1 MKNHVPLDTDKML
14 AWSEDGIGWMVFNNP
29 DKLNAMGVAM
39 NAAIPTIMHT
49 FRDDPDVRVVV
60 MSGAGDRAFVSGAD
74 ISEFEAQRSNPETI
88 KKYDEIGA
96 AAGRAYG
103 ELDKPIIAMIQGFC
117 MGGGLLTALRA
128 DLRIA
133 SDDSQF
139 GVPAARLGLGYGYGG
154 VKTLVDLVGFPAA
167 QEILLTGRRFPAAD
181 AARWGLVNRVT
192 TREDLEPTV
201 HELAATIAQNAPK
214 TIRAI
219 RRAIQEIPKDP
230 DHRNLDEVNAPRPG
244 LLRLK
249 RLQRRPN
256 RLHGKTPPSLPRRLT
271 FRSPLPEGECWSL
284 PPECGGGEGRHC
296 SVTPAFI
303 VRCPVPHKLR
313 CPARPTPIPRT
324 PNSDTPHAQL
334 RCPALDAGP
343 RPQSSSFPRHL
354 ALACSDDLNHGRA
367 LHQLLGFTSTRAEE
381 WAVPC

>member
-167 QEILLTGRRFPAAD
+167 QEILLTGKRFP
-181 AARWGLVNRVT
+181 
-192 TREDLEPTV
+192 PPMP
-201 HELAATIAQNAPK
+201 LAGDSSTGSPSAK
-214 TIRAI
+214 TS
-219 RRAIQEIPKDP
+219 
-230 DHRNLDEVNAPRPG
+230 N
-244 LLRLK
+244 
-249 RLQRRPN
+249 
-256 RLHGKTPPSLPRRLT
+256 PPST
-271 FRSPLPEGECWSL
+271 NSP
-284 PPECGGGEGRHC
+284 PP
-296 SVTPAFI
+296 S
-303 VRCPVPHKLR
+303 
-313 CPARPTPIPRT
+313 PRT
-324 PNSDTPHAQL
+324 PPKPSEPSAEPSRKSPKTPT
-334 RCPALDAGP
+334 
-343 RPQSSSFPRHL
+343 
-354 ALACSDDLNHGRA
+354 NE
-367 LHQLLGFTSTRAEE
+367 TSTK
-381 WAVPC
+381 

>member
-1 MKNHVPLDTDKML
+1 
-14 AWSEDGIGWMVFNNP
+14 
-29 DKLNAMGVAM
+29 
-39 NAAIPTIMHT
+39 
-49 FRDDPDVRVVV
+49 
-60 MSGAGDRAFVSGAD
+60 
-74 ISEFEAQRSNPETI
+74 
-88 KKYDEIGA
+88 
-96 AAGRAYG
+96 
-103 ELDKPIIAMIQGFC
+103 MIQGFC

-230 DHRNLDEVNAPRPG
+230 DHRNLDEVNNLVQACFASATTTKKAEPPSWRNGAQSSRIASGENLSRRRHHSSMLPMGAIQANPTPKELARAALMSLLPRSAIG
-244 LLRLK
+244 LLMRPRSCTRLAHRTK
-249 RLQRRPN
+249 AIA
-256 RLHGKTPPSLPRRLT
+256 
-271 FRSPLPEGECWSL
+271 EG
-284 PPECGGGEGRHC
+284 
-296 SVTPAFI
+296 
-303 VRCPVPHKLR
+303 
-313 CPARPTPIPRT
+313 
-324 PNSDTPHAQL
+324 AQG
-334 RCPALDAGP
+334 A
-343 RPQSSSFPRHL
+343 
-354 ALACSDDLNHGRA
+354 
-367 LHQLLGFTSTRAEE
+367 
-381 WAVPC
+381 

>member
-1 MKNHVPLDTDKML
+1 MKHHVQLETDKML

-60 MSGAGDRAFVSGAD
+60 MKGAGDRAFVSGAD

-88 KKYDEIGA
+88 AKYDRIGA

-139 GVPAARLGLGYGYGG
+139 GVPAARLGLGYGYAG
-154 VKTLVDLVGFPAA
+154 VKTLVDLVGFAAA
-167 QEILLTGRRFPAAD
+167 QEILLTGKRFPAAD
-181 AARWGLVNRVT
+181 AARWNLINRVT
-192 TREDLEPTV
+192 TRDDLEPTV
-201 HELAATIAQNAPK
+201 HDLAATIAQNAPM

-230 DHRNLDEVNAPRPG
+230 DRRDLDEVD
-244 LLRLK
+244 RLVQACFASNDYK
-249 RLQRRPN
+249 EGRTAFMEKRRP
-256 RLHGKTPPSLPRRLT
+256 
-271 FRSPLPEGECWSL
+271 
-284 PPECGGGEGRHC
+284 
-296 SVTPAFI
+296 AFQD
-303 VRCPVPHKLR
+303 R
-313 CPARPTPIPRT
+313 
-324 PNSDTPHAQL
+324 
-334 RCPALDAGP
+334 
-343 RPQSSSFPRHL
+343 
-354 ALACSDDLNHGRA
+354 
-367 LHQLLGFTSTRAEE
+367 
-381 WAVPC
+381 